1 MTNPNRIPVLEKAV
15 DILEYI
21 GSHPGP
27 VTRTELQQALGIP
40 QATCYR
46 VIATLLEKQW
56 LEAFSGNRYDLTWHL
71 CKLTG
76 KKRFDPEA
84 YKKFQPLLNRLAGQL
99 RFPVKLSI
107 RDGEEFINV
116 CSAQATWDVSL
127 FSEPGTRCPVDCS
140 SSVGTVFFAE
150 AGGKG
155 SDAESRKR
163 IEDYRKN
170 GRSFNPGTLDPGSR
184 FHVDTLSFPVRR
196 GDSLLAVLSVLSIPG
211 MLARADWTVIGM
223 EVHRTIDRALKLF

>member
-1 MTNPNRIPVLEKAV
+1 MANPNRIPVLEKAV
-15 DILEYI
+15 EILEYI

-46 VIATLLEKQW
+46 VIATLVEKQW
-56 LEAFSGNRYDLTWHL
+56 LEAFSGNRYDLAWHL
-71 CKLTG
+71 CKLTD
-76 KKRFDPEA
+76 KKRFDPAA
-84 YKKFQPLLNRLAGQL
+84 YKKFQPLLNHLAGQL

-107 RDGEEFINV
+107 CDGEEFINV

-127 FSEPGTRCPVDCS
+127 FSEPGTRCPVDCA

-150 AGGKG
+150 AGNDGT
-155 SDAESRKR
+155 DAESRR
-163 IEDYRKN
+163 RVADYHKN
-170 GRSFNPGTLDPGSR
+170 GYSFNPGTTDPRSR

-196 GDSLLAVLSVLSIPG
+196 DGSLLAVLSVLSIPG
-211 MLARADWTVIGM
+211 MLVHADWKAIAA
-223 EVHRTIDRALKLF
+223 EVHRTVERAWKLF

>member
-1 MTNPNRIPVLEKAV
+1 MANPNRIPVLEKAV

-46 VIATLLEKQW
+46 VIATLVEKQW
-56 LEAFSGNRYDLTWHL
+56 LEAFRGNRYDLAWHL
-71 CKLTG
+71 CRLTG

-84 YKKFQPLLNRLAGQL
+84 YKKFQPLLNHLAGQL

-155 SDAESRKR
+155 CDAESRKR
-163 IEDYRKN
+163 I
-170 GRSFNPGTLDPGSR
+170 
-184 FHVDTLSFPVRR
+184 
-196 GDSLLAVLSVLSIPG
+196 
-211 MLARADWTVIGM
+211 AD
-223 EVHRTIDRALKLF
+223 

>member
-1 MTNPNRIPVLEKAV
+1 MANPNRIPVLEKAV

-46 VIATLLEKQW
+46 VIATLVEKQW
-56 LEAFSGNRYDLTWHL
+56 LEAFSGNRYDLAWHL
-71 CKLTG
+71 CRLTG

-84 YKKFQPLLNRLAGQL
+84 YKKFQPLLNHLAGQL

-155 SDAESRKR
+155 CDAESRKR
-163 IEDYRKN
+163 IAVHWI
-170 GRSFNPGTLDPGSR
+170 PAPGSMWIR
-184 FHVDTLSFPVRR
+184 CRSRSTAATPCLPCSPCSVFPECSPVRTGR
-196 GDSLLAVLSVLSIPG
+196 RS
-211 MLARADWTVIGM
+211 ARRSAGPLT
-223 EVHRTIDRALKLF
+223 AP